1 MSAATGATG
10 TTSTTGTTGTPVA
23 RVQAA
28 VAPASAAGSRAA
40 GRRRGRRVD
49 PVFYA
54 FLLPTLAVFTLAI
67 TLPAV
72 MGVFYSFT
80 NSIGFGDFEMVGLT
94 NYAALVSDPAILGS
108 YGFTMGFALVT
119 VLLVNALAFALALGL
134 TSRIRAKTALRAVFV
149 IPMVVS
155 GIIIAYV
162 FQFLF
167 SNSLPALGTTLGI
180 PGLQDS
186 LLADADTAWIGI
198 VVVTAWQAIPSALLI
213 YIAGLLSVPGEVYEA
228 SSLDGASGWAQLRSI
243 TLPLVAGYVVIN
255 TIIGFKNFLNSY
267 DIIVGLTNGGP
278 GTSTRSIAMTIF
290 SGFTSGDYAY
300 QMANATV
307 FFVIAIAISLVQL
320 RLTRGKAAL

>member
-1 MSAATGATG
+1 MAP
-10 TTSTTGTTGTPVA
+10 TTVTGTPVA
-23 RVQAA
+23 RVQQA
-28 VAPASAAGSRAA
+28 VAPASAAGTRSA

-49 PVFYA
+49 PVFYL
-54 FLLPTLAVFTLAI
+54 FLLPTLAIFTLAI

-72 MGVFYSFT
+72 MGVFFSFT

-94 NYAALVSDPAILGS
+94 NYLALVGDPAILAS

-119 VLLVNALAFALALGL
+119 VLIVNVLAFALALGL

-155 GIIIAYV
+155 GIIIAFV

-167 SNSLPALGTTLGI
+167 SNSLPALGTTLGV

-186 LLADADTAWIGI
+186 ILADASTAWIGI

-213 YIAGLLSVPGEVYEA
+213 YIAGLLSIPGEVYEA
-228 SSLDGASGWAQLRSI
+228 SALDGAGGWKQLRSI

-307 FFVIAIAISLVQL
+307 FFVIAVAISLVQL